1 MFQSVAT
8 AEDSRLVLNC
18 ATDGTE
24 EERVMSIN
32 EKGELVQVHRAEKKK
47 NFGFARGV
55 VGCGRTP

>member
-1 MFQSVAT
+1 M
-8 AEDSRLVLNC
+8 VLNC

-32 EKGELVQVHRAEKKK
+32 EKGELVQVHSAEKKK